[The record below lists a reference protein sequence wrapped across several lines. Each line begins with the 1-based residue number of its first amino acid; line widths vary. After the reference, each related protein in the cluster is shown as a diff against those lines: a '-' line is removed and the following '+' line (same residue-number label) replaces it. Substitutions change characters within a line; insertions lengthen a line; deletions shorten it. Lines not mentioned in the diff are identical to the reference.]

1 MASAEPRTCSIAR
14 TLDIVGEK
22 WALLAI
28 REVFLGDR
36 RFDEMVR
43 RTGAPRDTLAARLR
57 TLVAAG
63 ILERRR
69 YSDHPARS
77 EYHLTEA
84 GRDLYP
90 VIATL
95 MRWGDKYLAGDD
107 GPPLVLEHS
116 CGHRLV
122 AQLTCQA
129 CGEPLES
136 GQARI
141 VSQDEPV
148 AVCRAPRN
156 SSISSRVV
164 VASSGD
170 LSSRQRPV
178 NRGKRM
184 ASPLSGSI
192 WPQAAV
198 LFGDRVSSALRI
210 SSTSPGSHHTSGDC
224 RASTRAGL
232 SGRTSGASLV
242 CSVTR
247 SASVNPAPHLDTAR
261 NMSASASYAASSTAP
276 YTPVRRP
283 RPANAPMTTRS
294 TVSDSSVR

>member
-1 MASAEPRTCSIAR
+1 MTSAEPRICSIAR

-69 YSDHPARS
+69 YSEHPARF

-107 GPPLVLEHS
+107 GPPLVLEHR
-116 CGHRLV
+116 CGHQLV

-141 VSQDEPV
+141 VSSGCSRRRCAGRRGTARSAPGWWWRLP
-148 AVCRAPRN
+148 ATCR
-156 SSISSRVV
+156 
-164 VASSGD
+164 
-170 LSSRQRPV
+170 
-178 NRGKRM
+178 
-184 ASPLSGSI
+184 
-192 WPQAAV
+192 
-198 LFGDRVSSALRI
+198 
-210 SSTSPGSHHTSGDC
+210 
-224 RASTRAGL
+224 RAS
-232 SGRTSGASLV
+232 
-242 CSVTR
+242 
-247 SASVNPAPHLDTAR
+247 AR
-261 NMSASASYAASSTAP
+261 
-276 YTPVRRP
+276 
-283 RPANAPMTTRS
+283 
-294 TVSDSSVR
+294 